1 MWEII
6 EMMFKKDKAVILALT
21 WVLTE
26 MVWLLVFWGM
36 MAAVC
41 YFALNHLGATPSS
54 AVMGS
59 DSSTRQTTNG
69 TTAATGYRFVV
80 FYFQTCKKAQP
91 QIFFIISK
99 SVMRNSQ

>member
-1 MWEII
+1 MREII
-6 EMMFKKDKAVILALT
+6 EMMFKKDKVVILALT

-80 FYFQTCKKAQP
+80 FYFQTCKKTQP
-91 QIFFIISK
+91 RKYFSSFPSL
-99 SVMRNSQ
+99 